1 MVLGLKTSELF
12 TICPNLSSNNF
23 SSTVKTDACDDPSCV
38 VSLFQIP
45 RPAANYKS
53 QPLYNYSVNTEG
65 KSYELYCN
73 TVNRICR
80 TSTSLI
86 HRYNNIVYKTT
97 IHLPF
102 NLFMSE
108 ISAGTDTRSLSPRSR
123 TFKKLRFFTV
133 GGTSFSLLPFNF
145 TSAKCTKSV

>member
-1 MVLGLKTSELF
+1 MVLGLKASELF
-12 TICPNLSSNNF
+12 TICPNLSSNNS
-23 SSTVKTDACDDPSCV
+23 SSTVKTDTCDNPSCV
-38 VSLFQIP
+38 VSLFQVP
-45 RPAANYKS
+45 RPVANYKS
-53 QPLYNYSVNTEG
+53 WQLYTYLVNAKG
-65 KSYELYCN
+65 KSYEPYCN

-80 TSTSLI
+80 TSNSLTQ
-86 HRYNNIVYKTT
+86 RYNHIVYKTM

-123 TFKKLRFFTV
+123 TFKELRFFTV